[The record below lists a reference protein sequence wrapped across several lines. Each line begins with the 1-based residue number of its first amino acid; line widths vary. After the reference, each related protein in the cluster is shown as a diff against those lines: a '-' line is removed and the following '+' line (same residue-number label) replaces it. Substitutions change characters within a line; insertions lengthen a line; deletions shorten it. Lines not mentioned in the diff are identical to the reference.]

1 MKRLSRCH
9 PLHAGGYDPV
19 PERFKVIE
27 IWELRNLKFI
37 FKILI
42 ALSSVMLYLFRF
54 YRRCAAPAVH
64 GWSGVA
70 VSGDNLFIGSTN
82 GTLVGL
88 NATTRTKLFNDLPL
102 VAPAVTGGF
111 LGCAPATTVI
121 YTYGTPVVSTD
132 LNLVFVAG
140 YNGQVYAISA
150 DKGIQHWVY
159 PSSAAAIVTKFVGGL
174 TLYNGVLYI
183 GGVNGKVY
191 ALDAAT
197 GNPVWAEPFATG
209 NEIYAAPVVDGD
221 TLYVGSYDKNM
232 YALNLS
238 DGKEK
243 WQFAT
248 GGAINCAPVLQ
259 NGVVYFGSFDR
270 NFYAVNAAD
279 GSLAWKSKDSAGKW
293 YWANPVV
300 SNNIIYAANFD
311 GKVYIYDAATGNPVT
326 TPVDLGAA
334 IASTPVLAG
343 GKLFVATEDGKS
355 DSKIWTVD
363 AVTYSPA
370 LVKDLKDMN
379 TSGYTNKLV
388 YAPLDLGQDA
398 IGNNVIYIHT
408 HDNTIIALNAQNGV
422 ILWSQPA
429 NS

>member
-1 MKRLSRCH
+1 M
-9 PLHAGGYDPV
+9 
-19 PERFKVIE
+19 
-27 IWELRNLKFI
+27 KFI

-42 ALSSVMLYLFRF
+42 ALSSVILLISLLAG
-54 YRRCAAPAVH
+54 CAAPAVH

-70 VSGDNLFIGSTN
+70 VSGNNLYIGSTN
-82 GTLVGL
+82 GSLVGL
-88 NATTRTKLFNDLPL
+88 NATTRSKLFNDLPL
-102 VAPAVTGGF
+102 EATATTSGF
-111 LGCAPATTVI
+111 LGCASATTII
-121 YTYGTPVVSTD
+121 YTYGTPVVSMD

-140 YNGQVYAISA
+140 YNGRVYAISA
-150 DKGIQHWVY
+150 DRGVQHWVY
-159 PSSAAAIVTKFVGGL
+159 PPSGVVTKFVGGL
-174 TLYNGVLYI
+174 TLYKNVLYI
-183 GGVNGKVY
+183 GGVDGKVY

-197 GNPVWAEPFATG
+197 GTPVWAEPFATG
-209 NEIYAAPVVDGD
+209 NEIYATPVADGD

-232 YALNLS
+232 YALNIS
-238 DGKEK
+238 DGTEK
-243 WQFAT
+243 WHFAT
-248 GGAINCAPVLQ
+248 GGAINCAPVIQ

-311 GKVYIYDAATGNPVT
+311 GKVYIYDAATGNPVI

-334 IASTPVLAG
+334 IASTPVIAG

-355 DSKIWTVD
+355 DSKIWTID
-363 AVTYSPA
+363 TTTYTPK
-370 LVKDLKDMN
+370 LIKDLKDMN

-398 IGNNVIYIHT
+398 SGNNILYIHT
-408 HDNTIIALNAQNGV
+408 HDNTLIALNTDTEV